1 MDGVAPRAGAWVE
14 TQSVLYVPQ
23 GHVVS
28 HPVRV
33 RGLKHTEH
41 DFKQVR
47 VLVAPRAGAWV
58 ETHDAVIEFELQNV
72 APRAGA
78 WVETGDDDGEL
89 CNVLVAPRAGAWVE
103 TPCVIA

>member
-1 MDGVAPRAGAWVE
+1 MKLDLEWIREFA
-14 TQSVLYVPQ
+14 
-23 GHVVS
+23 
-28 HPVRV
+28 
-33 RGLKHTEH
+33 K
-41 DFKQVR
+41 K
-47 VLVAPRAGAWV
+47 VAPRAGAWV